1 MADTEMLAQEITEAR
16 VLNALRVV
24 EDPDLHRDIVT
35 LGFVKDIKICD
46 GNVAFKVELTTPA
59 CPVKDLLKRQAHDA
73 VAALPGV
80 TQVAVEMTA
89 QVRGEKRTGQDLIPK
104 VRHVIAV
111 ASGKGGVGKS
121 TVAVNL
127 AVALAQMGAKV
138 GLMDADIYGPSL
150 PLMMGVDKKPLL
162 KDTPDGPK
170 MVPVACHGVLMISL
184 GFLLDPD
191 KAVIWRGP
199 MVAGTVR
206 QLLADV
212 MWGEQD
218 YLIVDLPPGTG
229 DAPLTLAQQVPISG
243 VVVVMTPQTVAQE
256 IANKAIQMFRT
267 VGQGQGRAIP
277 ILGVVENMSG
287 GVFGSGGGETA
298 ATRLNVPFLGRV
310 PLDPTICGAGDA
322 GVPAILVAPDSEQ
335 AHSFRD
341 IARTPGRAGQHF
353 AIRAGAERTGK
364 IGRFSI
370 EQIQIDCST
379 LNTDSSDMQTIS
391 AHAEIGPGDQF
402 P

>member
-1 MADTEMLAQEITEAR
+1 MADTAMVTQEITEAR
-16 VLNALRVV
+16 VLDALRVV
-24 EDPDLHRDIVT
+24 QDPDLHRDIVT
-35 LGFVKDIKICD
+35 LGFVKDIKICE
-46 GNVAFKVELTTPA
+46 GHIAFKVELTTPA
-59 CPVKDLLKRQAHDA
+59 CPVKELLKTQAHDA
-73 VAALPGV
+73 VAALPGA

-170 MVPVACHGVLMISL
+170 MIPVACHGVLMISL

-212 MWGEQD
+212 LWGEQD

-287 GVFGSGGGETA
+287 SVFGSGGGETA
-298 ATRLNVPFLGRV
+298 AARLNVPFLGRV

-335 AHSFRD
+335 ARSFRD
-341 IARTPGRAGQHF
+341 IARTLAAQVSILQYAQEQSEPG
-353 AIRAGAERTGK
+353 E
-364 IGRFSI
+364 
-370 EQIQIDCST
+370 
-379 LNTDSSDMQTIS
+379 
-391 AHAEIGPGDQF
+391 
-402 P
+402 

>member
-1 MADTEMLAQEITEAR
+1 MSETATGIDVTEAQ
-16 VLNALRVV
+16 VLQALRAV

-35 LGFVKDIKICD
+35 LGFVKDVKICE

-59 CPVKDLLKRQAHDA
+59 CPVKDLLKTQAHDV

-80 TQVAVEMTA
+80 THVAVEMTA
-89 QVRGEKRTGQDLIPK
+89 QVRAPKRTGKELIPK

-121 TVAVNL
+121 TCSVNL

-150 PLMMGVDKKPLL
+150 PMMMGVDKKPLL
-162 KDTPDGPK
+162 KETPDGPK
-170 MVPVACHGVLMISL
+170 MIPIASHGVLLISL

-212 MWGEQD
+212 MWGELD

-229 DAPLTLAQQVPISG
+229 DAPLTLAQQVPLSG
-243 VVVVMTPQTVAQE
+243 VVVVMTPQHVAQE
-256 IANKAIQMFRT
+256 IANKSIQMFRT
-267 VGQGQGRAIP
+267 VGQGQNRPIP
-277 ILGVVENMSG
+277 ILGVIENMSG
-287 GVFGSGGGETA
+287 GVFGSGGGEKA
-298 ATRLNVPFLGRV
+298 ATRLQVPFLGRV
-310 PLDPTICGAGDA
+310 PLDPAICEAGDA
-322 GVPAILVAPDSEQ
+322 GQPAILAAPDSEQ
-335 AHSFRD
+335 ARSFRD
-341 IARTPGRAGQHF
+341 IAHTLAAQV
-353 AIRAGAERTGK
+353 
-364 IGRFSI
+364 SI
-370 EQIQIDCST
+370 FQYAQEQS
-379 LNTDSSDMQTIS
+379 
-391 AHAEIGPGDQF
+391 EIGES
-402 P
+402 

>member
-1 MADTEMLAQEITEAR
+1 MAENVIETDIIKTTGTTVTSVLRSADGEITEQQ
-16 VLNALRVV
+16 VLDALRVV

-59 CPVKDLLKRQAHDA
+59 CPVKDLLKMQAHDA

-89 QVRGEKRTGQDLIPK
+89 QVRGQKRTGQELIPK

-121 TVAVNL
+121 TCAVNL

-150 PLMMGVDKKPLL
+150 PMMMGVDKKPLL

-170 MVPVACHGVLMISL
+170 MIPVACHGVLMISL

-243 VVVVMTPQTVAQE
+243 VVVVMTPQHVAQE
-256 IANKAIQMFRT
+256 IANKSIQMFRT
-267 VGQGQGRAIP
+267 VGQGQNRPIP

-287 GVFGSGGGETA
+287 GVFGSGGGERA
-298 ATRLNVPFLGRV
+298 AKRLNVPFLGRV
-310 PLDPTICGAGDA
+310 PLDPVICEAGDA
-322 GVPAILVAPDSEQ
+322 GQPAILAAPDSEQ
-335 AHSFRD
+335 AQAFRD
-341 IARTPGRAGQHF
+341 IARTLAAQVSILQYAHEQSEAGEHPV
-353 AIRAGAERTGK
+353 E
-364 IGRFSI
+364 
-370 EQIQIDCST
+370 
-379 LNTDSSDMQTIS
+379 
-391 AHAEIGPGDQF
+391 
-402 P
+402 

>member
-1 MADTEMLAQEITEAR
+1 MAENVIETDIIKTTGTTVTSVLRSADGEITEQQ
-16 VLNALRVV
+16 VLDALRVV

-59 CPVKDLLKRQAHDA
+59 CPVKDLLKMQAHDA

-89 QVRGEKRTGQDLIPK
+89 QVRGQKRTGQELIPK

-121 TVAVNL
+121 TCAVNL

-150 PLMMGVDKKPLL
+150 PMMMGVDKKPLL

-170 MVPVACHGVLMISL
+170 MIPVACHGVLMISL

-243 VVVVMTPQTVAQE
+243 VVVVMTPQHVAQE
-256 IANKAIQMFRT
+256 IANKSIQMFRT
-267 VGQGQGRAIP
+267 VGQGQNRPIP

-287 GVFGSGGGETA
+287 GVFGSGGGERA
-298 ATRLNVPFLGRV
+298 AKRLNVPFLGRV
-310 PLDPTICGAGDA
+310 PLDPVICEAGDA
-322 GVPAILVAPDSEQ
+322 GQPAILAAPDSEQ
-335 AHSFRD
+335 AQAFRD
-341 IARTPGRAGQHF
+341 IARTLAAQVSILQYAHEQSEAG
-353 AIRAGAERTGK
+353 EPPV
-364 IGRFSI
+364 
-370 EQIQIDCST
+370 E
-379 LNTDSSDMQTIS
+379 
-391 AHAEIGPGDQF
+391 
-402 P
+402 

>member
-1 MADTEMLAQEITEAR
+1 MSDTATITAAMRVTEDTINSSANAGEVTEAR
-16 VLNALRVV
+16 VLDALRVV

-59 CPVKDLLKRQAHDA
+59 CPVKDLLKMQAHDA

-89 QVRGEKRTGQDLIPK
+89 QVRGQKRTGQELIPK

-212 MWGEQD
+212 LWGEQD

-243 VVVVMTPQTVAQE
+243 VVVVMTPQT
-256 IANKAIQMFRT
+256 
-267 VGQGQGRAIP
+267 G
-277 ILGVVENMSG
+277 
-287 GVFGSGGGETA
+287 
-298 ATRLNVPFLGRV
+298 
-310 PLDPTICGAGDA
+310 GAGDRQQSHSDVPHGGA
-322 GVPAILVAPDSEQ
+322 GAGTGHSHSGRRGEHERRRVRFGRRRNGGSASER
-335 AHSFRD
+335 AVSGPRAARPGDLRGGGRRRSGHSRRSRLG
-341 IARTPGRAGQHF
+341 AGALLPRHCPHPGRAGQHF
-353 AIRAGAERTGK
+353 AVRAGAERTGRRGCSGLK
-364 IGRFSI
+364 HILKHLPVFFRFWFS
-370 EQIQIDCST
+370 
-379 LNTDSSDMQTIS
+379 
-391 AHAEIGPGDQF
+391 
-402 P
+402 